1 MDPASPLFMI
11 MAFVLVSIVI
21 TGGFALLLPL
31 AKTLAKYLEFRMH
44 ERPGVS
50 AGTDELREVR
60 RVIEELRAEV
70 RQVSDRQVF
79 VEKLLESQ
87 NNETPRLPR

>member
-1 MDPASPLFMI
+1 MDPASPIFMI
-11 MAFVLVSIVI
+11 MAFILVMIVV

-44 ERPGVS
+44 PEVG
-50 AGTDELREVR
+50 AGAEELREVR
-60 RVIEELRAEV
+60 RIVEELREEV

-79 VEKLLESQ
+79 VEKLLEAQTTESPKL
-87 NNETPRLPR
+87 TR